1 MLSREGPSLE
11 IRELGSQTADWDAF
25 VRTSRSGSPFH
36 LTAWKRAVE
45 ATFGHRPHYLMAVG
59 GGGLEGVLPLFE
71 VRGLLG
77 GRALVSVPYA
87 VYGGIC
93 AESPAAREAL
103 LAEATALAGR
113 LGAQY
118 VELRHRS
125 GQEMDLPTKSL
136 YVRFSRPISASEEE
150 NLEAIPRKQR
160 RMTRQGAK
168 FGLRFEVGMQ
178 HLDDFY
184 EIYASSVH
192 TLGSPVFPRR
202 LFHALAA
209 EFGKECELLTV
220 WRNDRMISG
229 VLTLLYEDQA
239 LPYYGGALREGLQY
253 AVNDFMYWS
262 LMCHVAAAGY
272 RIFDFGRSREGTG
285 PYNFKRHWGFEPE
298 PLPYQ
303 YALLAGAKM
312 PNLSPSNP
320 KMRLAVETWK
330 RLPLGV
336 TKLAGPLLTRY
347 LP

>member
-1 MLSREGPSLE
+1 
-11 IRELGSQTADWDAF
+11 
-25 VRTSRSGSPFH
+25 
-36 LTAWKRAVE
+36 
-45 ATFGHRPHYLMAVG
+45 
-59 GGGLEGVLPLFE
+59 
-71 VRGLLG
+71 
-77 GRALVSVPYA
+77 
-87 VYGGIC
+87 
-93 AESPAAREAL
+93 
-103 LAEATALAGR
+103 
-113 LGAQY
+113 
-118 VELRHRS
+118 
-125 GQEMDLPTKSL
+125 
-136 YVRFSRPISASEEE
+136 VRFSRPISASEEE

-160 RMTRQGAK
+160 RMTRQGVK
-168 FGLRFEVGMQ
+168 FGLRVEVAMQ
-178 HLDDFY
+178 HLDLFY
-184 EIYASSVH
+184 EIYAASVH
-192 TLGSPVFPRR
+192 NLGSPVFPRR

-272 RIFDFGRSREGTG
+272 RVFDFGRSREGTG
-285 PYNFKRHWGFEPE
+285 AYNFKRHWGFEPQ

-303 YALLAGAKM
+303 YALLEGAKM

-320 KMRLAVETWK
+320 KMRLAVEAWK